1 MIDFIIAID
10 PGLTG
15 GITILN
21 RDNGILIIHDMPI
34 RIKSK
39 KTQARIKNI
48 VDGHALSGILK
59 SYDPNKTKVALEASN
74 AMRKGQNEYSQGIS
88 TLYSTAHTSGKIEGV
103 LEGLGFS
110 IDLIVPRVWK
120 KYLSL
125 GTNKRDSCNLASK
138 LYPEVSD
145 KFKRLKDNNRAES
158 ALILYYYIN
167 KVLTIT
173 ESKKKI
179 KRKPAN
185 DNVYKQRILI

>member
-1 MIDFIIAID
+1 MIDFVIAID

-15 GITILN
+15 GISILK
-21 RDNGILIIHDMPI
+21 GSTGKLIIHDMPV

-48 VDGHALSGILK
+48 VDGHSLAEILK
-59 SYDPNKTKVALEASN
+59 VYPPCKTKVALEASN
-74 AMRKGQNEYSQGIS
+74 AMRKKQNEYTQGIS

-138 LYPEVSD
+138 LYPEVKD
-145 KFKRLKDNNRAES
+145 MFKRLKDNNRAES
-158 ALILYYYIN
+158 ALILYYYMN
-167 KVLTIT
+167 KVLPLTA
-173 ESKKKI
+173 SKKK
-179 KRKPAN
+179 KTTKPAN
-185 DNVYKQRILI
+185 DDLYTQRVLL